1 MLYPDKKPSFQDI
14 FITYCDINEIEITSD
29 RQALIDVIVSQKY
42 TSLVT
47 FHKWGFLRYYF
58 DQLIKEE
65 ISFEQFMTMGD
76 IEGQIED
83 QINPHIYQEE
93 HPVLLESLTPDMVSS
108 WKNTTLVIVDPL
120 IKAYYTHQHGEIIT
134 QAHVVALENKIT
146 E

>member
-1 MLYPDKKPSFQDI
+1 MLYSDKKPSFQDI
-14 FITYCDINEIEITSD
+14 FLTYCDINEIEITAD
-29 RQALIDVIVSQKY
+29 RQALIDTIITQNYSSV
-42 TSLVT
+42 VT

-83 QINPHIYQEE
+83 QINPHVYQEE
-93 HPVLLESLTPDMVSS
+93 HPALLRVLTPEIIAHWTKD
-108 WKNTTLVIVDPL
+108 TLVVIDPL
-120 IKAYYTHQHGEIIT
+120 IKAYYTHQYGEIST
-134 QAHVVALENKIT
+134 QAKIVALENEVT

>member
-1 MLYPDKKPSFQDI
+1 MLYPDKRPSFQDI
-14 FITYCDINEIEITSD
+14 FLTYCDINEIEITPE
-29 RQALIDVIVSQKY
+29 QQTLIDLIISQQYASVI
-42 TSLVT
+42 T

-93 HPVLLESLTPDMVSS
+93 HPPLLIILTPELVAHWTKD
-108 WKNTTLVIVDPL
+108 TLVIVDPL
-120 IKAYYTHQHGEIIT
+120 IKAYYIHQHGEIVTDATI
-134 QAHVVALENKIT
+134 VVLETN
-146 E
+146 

>member
-14 FITYCDINEIEITSD
+14 FLTYCDINEIEITGD
-29 RQALIDVIVSQKY
+29 RQSLIDIIISQQY

-83 QINPHIYQEE
+83 QINPHVYKEE
-93 HPVLLESLTPDMVSS
+93 HPSLL
-108 WKNTTLVIVDPL
+108 
-120 IKAYYTHQHGEIIT
+120 
-134 QAHVVALENKIT
+134 
-146 E
+146 